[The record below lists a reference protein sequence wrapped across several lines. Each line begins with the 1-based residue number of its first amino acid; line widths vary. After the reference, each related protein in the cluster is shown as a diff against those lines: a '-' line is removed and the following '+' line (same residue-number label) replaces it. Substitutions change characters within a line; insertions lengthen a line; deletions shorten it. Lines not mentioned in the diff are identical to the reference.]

1 MGGEGLL
8 AAGVRDGDAQ
18 KGVRGGRPHAE
29 AVRMEDLDAV
39 CAQRALDLLSASRRA
54 GQGQRAE
61 EAHVVRRRRTA
72 EDGIEHRV
80 RAAGRH
86 PLAFQQGLR
95 RAIQDE
101 FAEDFVFRSR
111 TWEKLERI
119 WDTEEQRS
127 HRARSLQVAF
137 LLSETA
143 LHQ

>member
-18 KGVRGGRPHAE
+18 KGVGGGRPHAE

-39 CAQRALDLLSASRRA
+39 CAQRALDLLSASRRS

-61 EAHVVRRRRTA
+61 EAHVVRRPRTA

-80 RAAGRH
+80 RAAGRR

-95 RAIQDE
+95 RAIQDQ
-101 FAEDFVFRSR
+101 FAEDFSVECARFDCRAVECGEQTR
-111 TWEKLERI
+111 AEGRGDDRERG
-119 WDTEEQRS
+119 
-127 HRARSLQVAF
+127 A
-137 LLSETA
+137 
-143 LHQ
+143 